1 MPAGKACTGGLALA
15 VAEGESYFHRMKRLS
30 VLLLCVACQGP
41 WLLPVRA
48 QDEAARAAAAA
59 DREAA
64 EDRYRRLSATVEN
77 LLTAQADQQRRLDR
91 LGEELRKVAMD
102 AETGRSAA
110 SRAESHY
117 ATRDE
122 LNKVVETIRKL
133 DAQREADK
141 KQILEEIQAL
151 GKSLSASLAT
161 AARAPKPAPP
171 SEPEKKPTPSTP
183 PADQEGVWYTVEK
196 GNTLTAIIAA
206 HNEEFKKQGRKTSRK
221 LVLEANP
228 KLDAN
233 SVYVG
238 QKIFI
243 PIVKE

>member
-1 MPAGKACTGGLALA
+1 
-15 VAEGESYFHRMKRLS
+15 MKRLS
-30 VLLLCVACQGP
+30 VFLLCLACQGP
-41 WLLPVRA
+41 WLLPVCA

-59 DREAA
+59 DRDAA
-64 EDRYRRLSATVEN
+64 EERYRRLNATVES
-77 LLTAQADQQRRLDR
+77 LLTAQTEQQHRLDR
-91 LGEELRKVAMD
+91 LAEELRKTASE
-102 AETGRSAA
+102 AEAARSTAG
-110 SRAESHY
+110 RAEGKY

-122 LNKVVETIRKL
+122 LNQVVETIRKL
-133 DAQREADK
+133 DAEREADK
-141 KQILEEIQAL
+141 KKILEEIHAL

-161 AARAPKPAPP
+161 AARAPKPTPP
-171 SEPEKKPTPSTP
+171 HEPEKKPSTPTTP

-228 KLDAN
+228 KLDAD

-243 PIVKE
+243 PMVKE

>member
-1 MPAGKACTGGLALA
+1 
-15 VAEGESYFHRMKRLS
+15 MKRLS
-30 VLLLCVACQGP
+30 VLLLCLACLPP
-41 WLLPVRA
+41 WSLPVTA
-48 QDEAARAAAAA
+48 EDEAARAAAAA
-59 DREAA
+59 EREAA
-64 EDRYRRLSATVEN
+64 EERYRRLSATVES
-77 LLTAQADQQRRLDR
+77 LLTAQADQQRRLG
-91 LGEELRKVAMD
+91 LLAEELRKVAS
-102 AETGRSAA
+102 ETDTARSAA
-110 SRAESHY
+110 SRSEGKY

-122 LNKVVETIRKL
+122 LNQVVETIRKL
-133 DAQREADK
+133 DALREADK
-141 KQILEEIQAL
+141 KKILEEIQAL

-161 AARAPKPAPP
+161 AARAPKPTPAH
-171 SEPEKKPTPSTP
+171 EPEKKPSTPSTP

-228 KLDAN
+228 KLDAD

-243 PIVKE
+243 PMVKE